1 MQIRLLSNNRK
12 NNYKWIVTILSG
24 FFIFLV
30 LFVYRAYHI
39 DKIPAITGHSMFVRS
54 LSHAFITSLSFYLVE
69 FHLSPWLTI
78 DKKVKPFVTALMATF
93 IGLNLSFLAFNYFY
107 QWTEL
112 YWTSYW
118 PFLYEYPLIIA
129 FPVTLSILIDHFLS
143 HFHNSPS
150 SLIVIVSS
158 NQKQRFQISIENL
171 LYIKSADN
179 YIEIFYLSNQQ
190 VNMHLMRKNLK
201 DIEDEFGLNQSLIR
215 CHRSYIINS
224 NNIDHVDRL
233 NNKVE
238 VYIAGEVIS
247 VSKKYV
253 GSLAEKF
260 PKLFA
265 TH

>member
-1 MQIRLLSNNRK
+1 MQIKLPSNIKK
-12 NNYKWIVTILSG
+12 NSYKWIVTILSG

-39 DKIPAITGHSMFVRS
+39 DKTPSLTGHSVFFRS
-54 LSHAFITSLSFYLVE
+54 LSHAIITSLSFYFVE
-69 FHLSPWLTI
+69 FHLSPRLAI
-78 DKKVKPFVTALMATF
+78 EKKIKPFVTALIATL
-93 IGLNLSFLAFNYFY
+93 IGLNFSFLTFNYFY

-143 HFHNSPS
+143 HFHNSS
-150 SLIVIVSS
+150 NSLIVIISN
-158 NQKQRFQISIENL
+158 NQKQRFQINIENL

-179 YIEIFYLSNQQ
+179 YIEIFYLSSRQ

-201 DIEDEFGLNQSLIR
+201 DIEDEFGSHQPLMR

-224 NNIDHVDRL
+224 DNIDHVNRR

-238 VYIAGEVIS
+238 VCIVGEVIP
-247 VSKKYV
+247 VSKKYA
-253 GSLAEKF
+253 GLLEDKF
-260 PKLFA
+260 PQLF
-265 TH
+265 TTY